1 MSLKIHGG
9 SASAGSVTNAIKAIH
24 YAESMGADIC
34 NLSWG
39 TVNYSQALELTIR
52 ESSMLFITAAG
63 NDGINNNSTP
73 VFPASLRLQNLISV
87 AYINSEGQLDPG
99 SNYGVST
106 VDIAA
111 PGKDIYST
119 LVGSY
124 GYSSGSSMA
133 APYVTSLAA
142 MIYAYQDNVYP
153 AQVKELIINT
163 MRPLDSLNGLLI
175 NPGIPDADAA
185 ICSLT
190 EMQAD
195 TKEPFLVLE
204 TSYDKETIC
213 VHVSAYDVGGSGI
226 RKVRYA
232 YGSKP
237 AEYFTSATT
246 GTAVIEDT
254 IYLTKG
260 GYYTFYVEDYAGNY
274 SLYNNYIEDDTIAPD
289 FTASYRVAPDYANIT
304 VFLSASD
311 SDSGVK
317 AIKYLAGEFN
327 KNDFLFSGESLDPDA
342 EQHTLTLSPEVNAI
356 TFYVTDYRGNSATYT
371 IYPVIIPATSL
382 YLNVSERSLTVAE
395 TFCLQPLIFP
405 WLSTDGVYYSSMD
418 NSVIV
423 VDTNGIVTAV
433 GAGEAYVQVTTHSG
447 ISALCRS
454 YWSP

>member
-1 MSLKIHGG
+1 
-9 SASAGSVTNAIKAIH
+9 
-24 YAESMGADIC
+24 
-34 NLSWG
+34 
-39 TVNYSQALELTIR
+39 
-52 ESSMLFITAAG
+52 
-63 NDGINNNSTP
+63 
-73 VFPASLRLQNLISV
+73 
-87 AYINSEGQLDPG
+87 
-99 SNYGVST
+99 
-106 VDIAA
+106 
-111 PGKDIYST
+111 
-119 LVGSY
+119 
-124 GYSSGSSMA
+124 MA

-195 TKEPFLVLE
+195 TNEPFLVLE

-213 VHVSAYDVGGSGI
+213 VHVAAYDVGGSGI

-289 FTASYRVAPDYANIT
+289 FTASYRVAPNYANIT
-304 VFLSASD
+304 VFFSASD

-382 YLNVSERSLTVAE
+382 YLNVSERSLIVAE

-447 ISALCRS
+447 ISALCRFVVTGS
-454 YWSP
+454 DIDFFAAE